1 LDRSTPIDWDKL
13 NGCAQTHEKFLLQT
27 HINPTNRLQQY
38 KVFAELFSKSDR
50 LPFPNAPHLPHFTAK
65 GHRQKA
71 MTFDFF
77 IAPDIPEDPI

>member
-1 LDRSTPIDWDKL
+1 MATHRPIKNSPSISYQL
-13 NGCAQTHEKFLLQT
+13 S
-27 HINPTNRLQQY
+27 NRLQQY

-50 LPFPNAPHLPHFTAK
+50 IPFPDAPHLPHFTAK